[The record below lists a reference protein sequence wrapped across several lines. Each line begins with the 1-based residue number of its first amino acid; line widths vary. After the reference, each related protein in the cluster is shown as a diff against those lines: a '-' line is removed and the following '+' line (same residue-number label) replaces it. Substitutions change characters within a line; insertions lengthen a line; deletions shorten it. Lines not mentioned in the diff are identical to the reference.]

1 MSTVIQQGDDREST
15 LANERLFAWYRPRR
29 RAFPWRARHRDPY
42 PILVSEVMLQQTQAS
57 RVAAA
62 FEPFIERFPTV
73 ANLAAAPRSAVVT
86 TWGGLGYPRKA
97 VALSRAAR
105 TIVDEHGG
113 EVPRDLESLRG
124 LPGIGPYTA
133 SAVASLAYG
142 TRVPAIDTN
151 VARVVARVRLGAE
164 AHDSSRADI
173 AAAAEAWID
182 ASRPGDWNQA
192 AMDLGREI
200 CRPRPRCH
208 ACPLAARCTFAR
220 LGRLPS
226 RPQRRPSTFE
236 GSDRQVRGSV
246 VRLLR
251 STPSRSMSLS
261 TLAARSGHSEAR
273 VAACVVTLVADGII
287 AAGSKALRG
296 DSSGR
301 VRLHDGNAPDQT

>member
-1 MSTVIQQGDDREST
+1 
-15 LANERLFAWYRPRR
+15 
-29 RAFPWRARHRDPY
+29 
-42 PILVSEVMLQQTQAS
+42 MLQQTQVS

-73 ANLAAAPRSAVVT
+73 AHLAAASRSAVVT
-86 TWGGLGYPRKA
+86 TWGALGYTRRA

-113 EVPRDLESLRG
+113 EVPRDLELLRR

-133 SAVASLAYG
+133 SAVASMAFG
-142 TRVPAIDTN
+142 IRIPAIDTN
-151 VARVVARVRLGAE
+151 VARVVSRVRLGAE
-164 AHDSSRADI
+164 AHESSRADI
-173 AAAAEAWID
+173 AAAAEAWIH

-200 CRPRPRCH
+200 CRPRPRCD
-208 ACPLAARCTFAR
+208 ACPLAAECMFVR
-220 LGRLPS
+220 LGGLPS
-226 RPQRRPSTFE
+226 RPRTRPSTFE

-251 STPSRSMSLS
+251 STPSRSMSLA

-273 VAACVVTLVADGII
+273 VAASVLTLAADGII
-287 AAGSKALRG
+287 AAGDKALRG

-301 VRLHDGNAPDQT
+301 VRLHAG